1 MKKTH
6 AVIGGE
12 GNGGIIYPELHYGRD
27 ALVGVALFLSYLAHT
42 GLTASSLRKS
52 YPNFFMSKNKI
63 DLPENT
69 DIRSIL
75 EEISKKYSSFPQ
87 NKVDGLKIE
96 FPDEWVHLRRSNT
109 EPIIRIYAESLS
121 PDKAEELVKKFIY
134 EIEQFIPIL

>member
-1 MKKTH
+1 
-6 AVIGGE
+6 
-12 GNGGIIYPELHYGRD
+12 
-27 ALVGVALFLSYLAHT
+27 
-42 GLTASSLRKS
+42 LRKS

-121 PDKAEELVKKFIY
+121 PDKAEELVKKYIY